1 MGRKLLW
8 ASLVLAP
15 LVVLLRYVFHVGDT
29 ALFIAAAAALV
40 PLAWLIGEA
49 TEHAGEHTGP
59 GIGGFLNASFGNAP
73 ELIIALFAV
82 NASLPDVVRGSLAGS
97 VVSNILLVLGAAL
110 VFGGEHEG
118 RRAERLDLVSLM
130 VQLGLVAIAVLLFL
144 VPSIPGW
151 HGDPERHSLAA
162 LTIPVAIVLLL
173 LYTATI
179 VQNLRRHKQAHV
191 ADEEAIAGSWSLPR
205 ALVALSVATAA
216 TAVVSEILVHSLHS
230 FAETAGLSEFFIAAV
245 IVAIVG
251 NAAEHGGAIV
261 IAHRGKLRLATEIA
275 VSSSAQVA
283 LFVTPAVA
291 LLSWVV
297 TPALPLSFRPIELAA
312 MGGSAVLVG
321 FMLADGRGRRWEG
334 FALVAIYAGVA
345 LAFLAAGDR

>member
-1 MGRKLLW
+1 
-8 ASLVLAP
+8 V
-15 LVVLLRYVFHVGDT
+15 
-29 ALFIAAAAALV
+29 
-40 PLAWLIGEA
+40 
-49 TEHAGEHTGP
+49 
-59 GIGGFLNASFGNAP
+59 
-73 ELIIALFAV
+73 AV
-82 NASLPDVVRGSLAGS
+82 
-97 VVSNILLVLGAAL
+97 
-110 VFGGEHEG
+110 
-118 RRAERLDLVSLM
+118 
-130 VQLGLVAIAVLLFL
+130 
-144 VPSIPGW
+144 
-151 HGDPERHSLAA
+151 
-162 LTIPVAIVLLL
+162 
-173 LYTATI
+173 
-179 VQNLRRHKQAHV
+179 
-191 ADEEAIAGSWSLPR
+191 EEAIAGSWSLPR